1 MYSERPWSHESE
13 SSRFRPFTKLS
24 NLKVDWDTILI
35 NSFTVLPTFNG
46 LSMIICEASIV
57 LISSLIFVCVF
68 KNGIELLQPTV
79 KIVLMYLIIQSN
91 SAAQLLQTPDISKYI
106 VDAKVSGIRI
116 VILKRSSDFSK
127 RESPTET
134 F

>member
-68 KNGIELLQPTV
+68 KNGIELHQPIV

-91 SAAQLLQTPDISKYI
+91 SAAQLLQTPDTSASL
-106 VDAKVSGIRI
+106 DAE

-134 F
+134 LKMTC

>member
-91 SAAQLLQTPDISKYI
+91 SAAQLLQTPDTSASL
-106 VDAKVSGIRI
+106 DAE

-134 F
+134 LKMTC

>member
-1 MYSERPWSHESE
+1 
-13 SSRFRPFTKLS
+13 
-24 NLKVDWDTILI
+24 
-35 NSFTVLPTFNG
+35 
-46 LSMIICEASIV
+46 MIICEASIV

-68 KNGIELLQPTV
+68 KNGIELHQPTV

-134 F
+134 LKMTC

>member
-1 MYSERPWSHESE
+1 
-13 SSRFRPFTKLS
+13 
-24 NLKVDWDTILI
+24 
-35 NSFTVLPTFNG
+35 
-46 LSMIICEASIV
+46 MIICEASIV

-91 SAAQLLQTPDISKYI
+91 SAAQLLQTPDTSASL
-106 VDAKVSGIRI
+106 DAE

-134 F
+134 LKMTC